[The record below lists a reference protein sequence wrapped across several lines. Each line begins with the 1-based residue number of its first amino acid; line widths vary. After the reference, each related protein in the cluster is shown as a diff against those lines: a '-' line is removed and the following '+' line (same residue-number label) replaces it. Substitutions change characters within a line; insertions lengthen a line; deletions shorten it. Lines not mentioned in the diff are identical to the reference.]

1 MSENFLEEEK
11 LIHYQNER
19 ARILFRFGNVQEAIQ
34 LASKF
39 EWKDLEK
46 QKEWGEDINRL
57 KAKYWNLEAIK
68 DSVCL
73 YTPINDY
80 SYETDLRRIKI
91 IDNELEYMEEILMRR
106 GYEHC
111 FYPWSLCMT
120 EYGISVPSVS
130 TATKFI

>member
-19 ARILFRFGNVQEAIQ
+19 ARILFRFGNLKEAIQ
-34 LASKF
+34 VASHL
-39 EWKDLEK
+39 EWKDVEK
-46 QKEWGEDINRL
+46 RKEWGEDV
-57 KAKYWNLEAIK
+57 KHLEGAYYNSAAIK
-68 DSVCL
+68 DCVCS
-73 YTPINDY
+73 YAPIDNY
-80 SYETDLRRIKI
+80 MYEGHLRRIKCI
-91 IDNELEYMEEILMRR
+91 EEMFDFMEEILMRR